1 MKAIIQRVS
10 RASVSVGGEAVGSI
24 GPGLAV
30 LLGVAQGDSGEEAQ
44 RLAQKTAELRIFGDA
59 EGRLSLSLLDVAGEA
74 LVVSQFTLLADSRK
88 GRRPSFTAAAP
99 PELAEPLVRQFEESL
114 RGLGVPVASG
124 RFGAYMQLDIVND
137 GPLTIILDTADF
149 QRPRRG

>member
-30 LLGVAQGDSGEEAQ
+30 LLGVAQGDSSEEAQ
-44 RLAQKTAELRIFGDA
+44 RLARKTAELRIFGDA
-59 EGRLSLSLLDVAGEA
+59 EGRLSFSLLDVAGEA

>member
-88 GRRPSFTAAAP
+88 GRRPSFTGAAP

-124 RFGAYMQLDIVND
+124 RFGAYMRLEIVND

>member
-1 MKAIIQRVS
+1 LKAIIQRVS
-10 RASVSVGGEAVGSI
+10 RASVSVGGETVGSI

-59 EGRLSLSLLDVAGEA
+59 AGRLSLSLLDVAGEA

-88 GRRPSFTAAAP
+88 GRRPSFIAAAP
-99 PELAEPLVRQFEESL
+99 PELAETLVRQFEESL

-124 RFGAYMQLDIVND
+124 RFGAHMQLDIVND

>member
-24 GPGLAV
+24 GPGLVV

-59 EGRLSLSLLDVAGEA
+59 AGRLSLSLLDVAGEA
-74 LVVSQFTLLADSRK
+74 LVISQFTLLADSRK
-88 GRRPSFTAAAP
+88 GRRPSVIAAAP

>member
-59 EGRLSLSLLDVAGEA
+59 AGRLSLSLLDVAGEA

-88 GRRPSFTAAAP
+88 GRRPSFIAAAP
-99 PELAEPLVRQFEESL
+99 PELAETLVRQFEESL

-124 RFGAYMQLDIVND
+124 RFGAHMQLDIVND

>member
-1 MKAIIQRVS
+1 LKAIIQRVS

-30 LLGVAQGDSGEEAQ
+30 LLGVAQGDSSEEAQ
-44 RLAQKTAELRIFGDA
+44 RLARKTAELRIFGDA
-59 EGRLSLSLLDVAGEA
+59 EGRLSFSLLDVAGEA

-114 RGLGVPVASG
+114 RELGVPVASG
-124 RFGAYMQLDIVND
+124 RFGAYMQLEIVND

>member
-30 LLGVAQGDSGEEAQ
+30 LLGIAQGDSGEEAQ

-59 EGRLSLSLLDVAGEA
+59 AGRLSLSLLDVAGEA

-124 RFGAYMQLDIVND
+124 RFGTHMQLDIVND

>member
-10 RASVSVGGEAVGSI
+10 RASVSVGGETVGSI

-59 EGRLSLSLLDVAGEA
+59 AGRLSLSLLDVAGEA

-88 GRRPSFTAAAP
+88 GRRPSFIAAAP
-99 PELAEPLVRQFEESL
+99 PELAETLVRQFEESL

>member
-30 LLGVAQGDSGEEAQ
+30 LLGVAQGDSSEEAQ
-44 RLAQKTAELRIFGDA
+44 RLARKTAELRIFGDA
-59 EGRLSLSLLDVAGEA
+59 EGRLSFSLLDVAGEA

-99 PELAEPLVRQFEESL
+99 PELADPLVRHFEESL